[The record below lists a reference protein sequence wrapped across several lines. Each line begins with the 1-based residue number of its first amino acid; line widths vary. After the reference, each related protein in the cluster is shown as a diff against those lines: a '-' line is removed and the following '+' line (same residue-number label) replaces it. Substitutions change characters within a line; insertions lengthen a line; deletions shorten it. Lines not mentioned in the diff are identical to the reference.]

1 MTPPPA
7 RRIRH
12 PLALKK
18 SGSQSIGVSHGGLN
32 TKIHAV
38 CDALGNPLRFK
49 LTPGNLSDVGEL
61 PGLIKGLSAKAL
73 LADKGY
79 DSNAVVELARAS
91 GMEAIIPSRSNRKLA
106 RLLDSTRY
114 IARHLVE
121 NFFQRMKIFRRVATR
136 FEKLDKRFMAFVH
149 IVGIIKWIH

>member
-1 MTPPPA
+1 M
-7 RRIRH
+7 
-12 PLALKK
+12 
-18 SGSQSIGVSHGGLN
+18 
-32 TKIHAV
+32 
-38 CDALGNPLRFK
+38 
-49 LTPGNLSDVGEL
+49 
-61 PGLIKGLSAKAL
+61 SAKAL

-121 NFFQRMKIFRRVATR
+121 NFFQRMKITYQHGLETSNVGHTR
-136 FEKLDKRFMAFVH
+136 QYKGDVLGLRCNTQAARMTCS
-149 IVGIIKWIH
+149 GNW